1 MWSGDFLCLVESM
14 VRVFHK
20 NLKRKMNIIKKPHL
34 IGHDFKTLCDA
45 RSKIVLYME
54 LGKKIMKKKD
64 VKN

>member
-1 MWSGDFLCLVESM
+1 
-14 VRVFHK
+14 
-20 NLKRKMNIIKKPHL
+20 MNIIKKPHL